1 MFVNLG
7 QGTQLLARHG
17 VRVPLG
23 IACQTL
29 EQINAAALK
38 LRSDDGDVVLKSQ
51 ASQHGFLF
59 NMSAPIFRARC
70 TQTDSTISDVF
81 IRFLRAV
88 AVSVNLRMV

>member
-1 MFVNLG
+1 MRSTSKIVNLG
-7 QGTQLLARHG
+7 QGTELLARHG

-51 ASQHGFLF
+51 ASQQVPLQHVCPHLSRS
-59 NMSAPIFRARC
+59 MYAKLTLSLIH
-70 TQTDSTISDVF
+70 I
-81 IRFLRAV
+81 
-88 AVSVNLRMV
+88 